1 MSETDP
7 LPFRAYQL
15 VATQIVAEIIMKPAL
30 TPVLAVAQEK
40 GCTVQFGLPMLECQ
54 IDLMADFMRLG
65 QR

>member
-1 MSETDP
+1 
-7 LPFRAYQL
+7 
-15 VATQIVAEIIMKPAL
+15 VAKQIVAEIIMKPAL